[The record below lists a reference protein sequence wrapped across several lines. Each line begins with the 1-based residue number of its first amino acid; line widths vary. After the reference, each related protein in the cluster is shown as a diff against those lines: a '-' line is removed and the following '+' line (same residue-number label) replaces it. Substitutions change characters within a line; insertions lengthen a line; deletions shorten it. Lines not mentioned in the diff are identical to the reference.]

1 MYLTKTFIS
10 CHSQKPFLLISLLFF
25 FFPFSTVLIKT
36 NHLSLTIIKHLFF
49 SQNPSS
55 TVTDFYFFS
64 KQKKKNKF
72 GASKKSFSFMSSIGA
87 DDFDFTPAATRSP
100 NVERLLNHYTLPSE
114 VLRDSLWQ
122 HSGLILPTS
131 YRFPILASSS
141 IFPLW
146 REELLKLMVRIQ
158 DLYFLS
164 EAPSRPIHPHQ
175 HLLPTSFQRSYW
187 I

>member
-1 MYLTKTFIS
+1 MSLSKTVSSYIS
-10 CHSQKPFLLISLLFF
+10 PFFFFSILNGSHQNKSSLAYNHKTCILFSKSIINCYQFLLFF
-25 FFPFSTVLIKT
+25 K
-36 NHLSLTIIKHLFF
+36 K
-49 SQNPSS
+49 
-55 TVTDFYFFS
+55 
-64 KQKKKNKF
+64 KKKNKF